1 LTDQQHFL
9 PVVRFVRVPKIA
21 ASSCPRKRFIPLV
34 PVKDICRNVFQIA
47 QDWFSRALT
56 STMASDD
63 DYEYDYS
70 DEEDYVLEEE
80 DEAMEWNPMASTS
93 DNPNAPPTISGT

>member
-1 LTDQQHFL
+1 
-9 PVVRFVRVPKIA
+9 
-21 ASSCPRKRFIPLV
+21 
-34 PVKDICRNVFQIA
+34 
-47 QDWFSRALT
+47 
-56 STMASDD
+56 MASTDD

-80 DEAMEWNPMASTS
+80 EDDMEWNPVATGS